1 MDNKFKWP
9 VDLPDWSETKDDNSR
24 YLWRGIQPSGDAF
37 YSIAKPDTRNLLG
50 DKPTLFTSFS
60 LYYVGRTQDQDA
72 INNWENSL
80 QRRNE
85 IRWRI
90 TTEYQVVQHDTNAE
104 PDTPDALYDNEYTAY
119 LAMSAMADDIFID
132 AMTELDKAAAIRKS
146 FYEYLK
152 MRNQ

>member
-1 MDNKFKWP
+1 MSNFKWP
-9 VDLPDWSETKDDNSR
+9 VDLPDWSETGQGYAK

-50 DKPTLFTSFS
+50 NPTLFTSFS

-80 QRRNE
+80 QRRN
-85 IRWRI
+85 RMCWRI
-90 TTEYQVVQHDTNAE
+90 TTEYQVVQHDANAE
-104 PDTPDALYDNEYTAY
+104 PDIPDALYDNEYSAY